1 MTLKE
6 KNTAHTMQKAR
17 NDMSRE
23 EAIKILNDYD
33 INFERNTPEEVAEA
47 HEMAIEAL
55 KPQPCNDCIS
65 RKAVLDGLASIAK
78 AKAKSDSQKSLMGR
92 VMFFTEH
99 LPSVAPQPKEHTEER
114 TEAHECDYI
123 NRKDIGLTNLEIL
136 MCNGDYKEALKMLL
150 DKIEKAPSVT
160 PQAKTGHWIGHREHC
175 EKLGVIPSG
184 LGVYEWCSN
193 CDYGIDIRDWSRIS
207 HNYCPKCGIKMQ
219 EVKK

>member
-1 MTLKE
+1 
-6 KNTAHTMQKAR
+6 
-17 NDMSRE
+17 MSRE
-23 EAIKILNDYD
+23 EAINILNDYD
-33 INFERNTPEEVAEA
+33 INFERHTAEEVAEA
-47 HEMAIEAL
+47 HEMAIKALEA
-55 KPQPCNDCIS
+55 QPSEDCIS

-99 LPSVAPQPKEHTEER
+99 LPSVTPQPKEE
-114 TEAHECDYI
+114 
-123 NRKDIGLTNLEIL
+123 
-136 MCNGDYKEALKMLL
+136 
-150 DKIEKAPSVT
+150 
-160 PQAKTGHWIGHREHC
+160 PQPKTGHWIGHREHC